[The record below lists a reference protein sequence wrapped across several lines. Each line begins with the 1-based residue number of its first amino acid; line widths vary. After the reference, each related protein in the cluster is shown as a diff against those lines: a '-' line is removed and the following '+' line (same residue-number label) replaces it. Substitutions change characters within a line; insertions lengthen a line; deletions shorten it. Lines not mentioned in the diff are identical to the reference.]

1 VYGSNAIRCTNKALQ
16 LRSFPLWQTPTYL
29 DLSTEKSG
37 AGAPLFALKPEL
49 RLVDV
54 VLVGEGVERGAIGRV
69 EKRERSVV
77 AHGDRGHVIDGA
89 NTGE

>member
-1 VYGSNAIRCTNKALQ
+1 MQSVAQMKPLSF
-16 LRSFPLWQTPTYL
+16 RSFIARRARLCL
-29 DLSTEKSG
+29 ILSTKKSG